1 MAEEVSFDVIPPSPL
16 APPNAPP
23 LVTPEQM
30 AILLRIENI
39 ARFMDSAVNIPGINK
54 RVGADGV
61 IGLILPG
68 IGDLA
73 AALAAGYVV
82 ALARKLG
89 LPPQKL
95 MKMVT
100 NIVVDTGIGAVP
112 LAGDLFDLAVKANLK
127 NADMIRAHFKL
138 PPMPRAWDNK

>member
-1 MAEEVSFDVIPPSPL
+1 MAEEVNFDVIPPSHL
-16 APPNAPP
+16 APPDAPA

-61 IGLILPG
+61 IGIILPG

-73 AALAAGYVV
+73 AALAAGYIV

-95 MKMVT
+95 AKMVS

-127 NADMIRAHFKL
+127 NADMIRAHFRL
-138 PPMPRAWDNK
+138 PPMPRAWGNK